1 MTGNSEA
8 ARAVELHQ
16 RSPSAS
22 LASARGG
29 DVYDEPDMLVYVSG
43 SEVPFTNGV
52 QMATLSPRDAD
63 VRIAHVARLFRT
75 RKLPATWWI
84 GPSSTPRD
92 LAQRLR
98 RAGFEPEEELP
109 WMTRELDGPVV
120 AATVPGLV
128 IERVNDPV
136 EQRIFLDVMQAGFDM
151 PDSVRREL
159 HRSASIMGYA
169 PNAPWVRFLGRV
181 DGRAV
186 GSSGLMHF
194 GGVAGIYN
202 VATVPEYRRRGIAA
216 AMTAAAMEHGRLLG
230 YGLSALGTSER
241 GRGVYEGRGF
251 REACVL
257 RPYVIWP

>member
-1 MTGNSEA
+1 
-8 ARAVELHQ
+8 
-16 RSPSAS
+16 
-22 LASARGG
+22 
-29 DVYDEPDMLVYVSG
+29 
-43 SEVPFTNGV
+43 
-52 QMATLSPRDAD
+52 
-63 VRIAHVARLFRT
+63 
-75 RKLPATWWI
+75 
-84 GPSSTPRD
+84 
-92 LAQRLR
+92 
-98 RAGFEPEEELP
+98 
-109 WMTRELDGPVV
+109 MTRELDGPVV

-230 YGLSALGTSER
+230 YGLSALGTSEM
-241 GRGVYEGRGF
+241 GRGVYEGLGF